1 MGYDINSINKYAD
14 DLLAKIDACIA
25 ERIKNTPQLVSAIVS
40 KVNEDGTVNVYF
52 PPNEKSV
59 FTRIQNQS
67 IYDLQVGDSVEIV
80 LKDGTYSN
88 CWILA
93 KHGVNQ
99 AKRISEGSGSGTNT
113 IIIGGGSSGGG
124 GDGSVV
130 TSGAVRYDISQLL
143 TTVQQGQARAN
154 IGAGTSNFD
163 GNYNNLINKPTIPTA
178 TSQLTNDSDF
188 ATNSSVSSS
197 VNSMATTLRA
207 EDTELKNLLVEM
219 INLRYSADN
228 PPPYPVT
235 SVDGATGAVQ
245 LNDVKFV
252 AQTLTDEQKTQ
263 ARTNIGAGT
272 GDGDYNN
279 LINKPTIPT
288 TVNQLTD
295 SAEYAK
301 LNSPAFTGTPTAPNT
316 DLSSNDTTIAN
327 TKFVQDLVANV
338 TGGSVSGPE
347 SAEDNN
353 VVVFNGT
360 TGKLIKDSGKTLG
373 VSVPADAKFTDTT
386 YTPATST
393 SDGLLSK
400 EDKVRYDSL
409 VAVSVSSDTPTNQQ
423 TGDLWFKIV

>member
-67 IYDLQVGDSVEIV
+67 IYDLQIGDSVEII

-99 AKRISEGSGSGTNT
+99 AKRISD
-113 IIIGGGSSGGG
+113 GGGSGGPG
-124 GDGSVV
+124 GDGERQCRYKC
-130 TSGAVRYDISQLL
+130 AVRYDISKLL

-163 GNYNNLINKPTIPTA
+163 GNYNNLTNKPTIPTA

-219 INLRYSADN
+219 INLKYSADN

-252 AQTLTDEQKTQ
+252 AQTLTDKQKAQ

-301 LNSPAFTGTPTAPNT
+301 LNSPAFTGTPTTPNV
-316 DLSSNDTTIAN
+316 DLISNDTTIAN

-338 TGGSVSGPE
+338 TGGSVSGPA

-373 VSVPADAKFTDTT
+373 ISVPADAKFTDTT